1 MYTTHG
7 EIMRCSTAGG
17 DITNKQNMNEN
28 ETNKSKINKLQ
39 ILLRILIALIL
50 LAGFVTLSILTF
62 YYIDEPA
69 SSDSMSDLMSNVIC
83 IYGFAAFL
91 FLFGFIAFII
101 PNHFYNVFYKFGFFL
116 MQHSVYYDDLVGS
129 KKGCY
134 KTYKIT
140 FLRILIFSYILL
152 IIAFIMSIA

>member
-1 MYTTHG
+1 M
-7 EIMRCSTAGG
+7 
-17 DITNKQNMNEN
+17 
-28 ETNKSKINKLQ
+28 
-39 ILLRILIALIL
+39 
-50 LAGFVTLSILTF
+50 
-62 YYIDEPA
+62 
-69 SSDSMSDLMSNVIC
+69 
-83 IYGFAAFL
+83 L
-91 FLFGFIAFII
+91 FLFGFIAVII

>member
-69 SSDSMSDLMSNVIC
+69 SSDSMSDLISNVIC
-83 IYGFAAFL
+83 IYGFAACYFCLGLLRLLYQIIFIMYFINLAFFL
-91 FLFGFIAFII
+91 CSIVCFII
-101 PNHFYNVFYKFGFFL
+101 QWV
-116 MQHSVYYDDLVGS
+116 Q
-129 KKGCY
+129 KKGA
-134 KTYKIT
+134 I
-140 FLRILIFSYILL
+140 RLIK
-152 IIAFIMSIA
+152 